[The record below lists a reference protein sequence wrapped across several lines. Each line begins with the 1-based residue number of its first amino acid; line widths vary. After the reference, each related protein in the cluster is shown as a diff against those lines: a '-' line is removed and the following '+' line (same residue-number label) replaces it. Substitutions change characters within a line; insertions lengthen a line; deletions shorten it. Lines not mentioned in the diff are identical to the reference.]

1 MTYSAGGRGE
11 EILAQDSSD
20 RDKLIGCARAL
31 LMEDGYDSTTL
42 ESSAARAGLPLSS
55 AKALYSTRDELVVE
69 ALYAHWADLKQYLDQ
84 AFDRSIPP
92 LDRLRRFF
100 EGIYAFQDAQ
110 WSSLGCVVGCLLLRV
125 GSATSRMGE
134 APRKRVAQRID
145 ELHVYVESALQDA
158 QEREEIRAGDLRAM
172 AWALIHYV
180 EGTLGMARIQND
192 PRTLHGMME
201 RSLEFLGAQPPLLR
215 N

>member
-1 MTYSAGGRGE
+1 VE
-11 EILAQDSSD
+11 PLAQDSSD
-20 RDKLIGCARAL
+20 RHKLIDIARSL
-31 LMEDGYDSTTL
+31 LMEDGYDSVTL
-42 ESSAARAGLPLSS
+42 ESTAARASVPLAS
-55 AKALYSTRDELVVE
+55 ANSLFLTRDELVVA
-69 ALYAHWADLKQYLDQ
+69 ALDAHWADLKKYLDQ
-84 AFDRSIPP
+84 AFDRSLPP

-134 APRKRVAQRID
+134 APRRRVAERID
-145 ELHVYVESALQDA
+145 QLHVYVESALRDA
-158 QEREEIRAGDLRAM
+158 QDREEIRSGDLRAM

-180 EGTLGMARIQND
+180 EGALGMARIQND

-201 RSLEFLGAQPPLLR
+201 RSLEFLGARPPMIQ

>member
-1 MTYSAGGRGE
+1 VANT
-11 EILAQDSSD
+11 SD
-20 RDKLIGCARAL
+20 RDKLIGVARAL
-31 LMEDGYDSTTL
+31 LMEDGYDSVSL
-42 ESSAARAGLPLSS
+42 ESSAARAGLPVAS
-55 AKALYSTRDELVVE
+55 ATALFSTRDELVVA
-69 ALYAHWADLKQYLDQ
+69 ALDAHWDDLRKYLDQ
-84 AFDRSIPP
+84 AFDRTLPP

-134 APRKRVAQRID
+134 APRKRVAARID
-145 ELHVYVESALQDA
+145 ELHVYVENTLRDA
-158 QEREEIRAGDLRAM
+158 QDREEIRSGDLRAM

-180 EGTLGMARIQND
+180 EGALGMARIQND

-201 RSLEFLGAQPPLLR
+201 RSLEFLGARPPLIR
-215 N
+215 S